1 MSGYAAVFVVVT
13 VMVALWSVTMMI
25 RRRREGERPHL
36 GDADAFEGNLLVP
49 PANGLNGQ
57 SNGRASHGHSGHGH
71 SLGGHGGHGG
81 HGAHGSHGGHGAHG
95 GGHDG
100 GGGGHH

>member
-1 MSGYAAVFVVVT
+1 VSGYAAVFVVVA
-13 VMVALWSVTMMI
+13 VMVALWGVTMMI

-49 PANGLNGQ
+49 PANGLNSRSG
-57 SNGRASHGHSGHGH
+57 GRASHDHSGHGH
-71 SLGGHGGHGG
+71 SLGGHGHGG
-81 HGAHGSHGGHGAHG
+81 HGHGHGGHG

>member
-1 MSGYAAVFVVVT
+1 VSGYAAVFVVVA
-13 VMVALWSVTMMI
+13 VMVALWGATMMI

-49 PANGLNGQ
+49 PANGP
-57 SNGRASHGHSGHGH
+57 NGRSSGRVSHGHSGHGH
-71 SLGGHGGHGG
+71 SPGGHRHGGHGHSLGGHG
-81 HGAHGSHGGHGAHG
+81 HGSHGA
-95 GGHDG
+95 GHDG

>member
-1 MSGYAAVFVVVT
+1 VSGYAAVFVVVT
-13 VMVALWSVTMMI
+13 VMVALWCVTMMI

-49 PANGLNGQ
+49 PANGLNGR
-57 SNGRASHGHSGHGH
+57 SSGRASHGHSGPGHSLPGH
-71 SLGGHGGHGG
+71 SLGGHGHAGHG
-81 HGAHGSHGGHGAHG
+81 SHG

-100 GGGGHH
+100 GVGGHH

>member
-1 MSGYAAVFVVVT
+1 VSGYAAVFVVVA
-13 VMVALWSVTMMI
+13 VMVALWGVTVMI

-57 SNGRASHGHSGHGH
+57 PSGRVSPGHSGNGH
-71 SLGGHGGHGG
+71 SPGGHGHGGFGG
-81 HGAHGSHGGHGAHG
+81 HGNHG